1 MEIKDAEKFVMS
13 VLGPAGPQVRALIP
27 DVRGIVPGLQEAGGT
42 LEEAVEEGSVGKGL
56 EGLLKTLSVPAM
68 AAAEFNPATKKASQ
82 VSKKLTR
89 TKTERDYP
97 DIPLSQR
104 LNYDKQIQFLESH
117 GYSRGSKSDA
127 TDKAA
132 DGTVRAVYE
141 LVDDKIVTYTPMF
154 GPGNKVEQKSFKNP
168 TLKQMRNWMGYK
180 TGGTLMQSN
189 PNPYEP
195 TAI

>member
-97 DIPLSQR
+97 DTPLSTR
-104 LNYDKQIQFLESH
+104 LNFDKQIQFLEEH
-117 GYSRGSKSDA
+117 GYSPLTNSKNKDF
-127 TDKAA
+127 K
-132 DGTVRAVYE
+132 YE
-141 LVDDKIVTYTPMF
+141 IVEDKIIAYVPLS
-154 GPGNKVEQKSFKNP
+154 GPGNKVEQKTFKNP

>member
-82 VSKKLTR
+82 VSKKLKKPS
-89 TKTERDYP
+89 KTERDYP
-97 DIPLSQR
+97 EKRLADKLSF
-104 LNYDKQIQFLESH
+104 DKQIQFLEDH
-117 GYSRGSKSDA
+117 GYS
-127 TDKAA
+127 
-132 DGTVRAVYE
+132 
-141 LVDDKIVTYTPMF
+141 LLMDDKNKNFTFEIVEDTIKVYTPKAGKLKDSM
-154 GPGNKVEQKSFKNP
+154 EQKTFKNP